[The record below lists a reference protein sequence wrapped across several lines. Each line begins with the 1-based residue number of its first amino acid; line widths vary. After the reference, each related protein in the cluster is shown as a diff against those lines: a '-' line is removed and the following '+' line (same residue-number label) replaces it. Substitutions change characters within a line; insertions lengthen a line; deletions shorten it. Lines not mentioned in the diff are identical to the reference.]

1 MKKES
6 KITVF
11 FKLPADTPFGE
22 MIFTVSAD
30 VWPTRY
36 EYDRERMETL
46 EDPAHVCLS
55 AVSLGSAPIKISA
68 LDTPTI
74 AILEAAAIEHAAKVY
89 EDARQLT
96 CNFS

>member
-11 FKLPADTPFGE
+11 FELPADTPFGE
-22 MIFTVSAD
+22 MIFIVSAD

-46 EDPAHVCLS
+46 EDPAHACLN
-55 AVSLGSAPIKISA
+55 AVSLGSAPINVSV
-68 LDTPTI
+68 LDAKTI
-74 AILEAAAIEHAAKVY
+74 AILEEAAIEHAAKVY

>member
-1 MKKES
+1 MKKEA

-11 FKLPADTPFGE
+11 FDLPADTPFGE
-22 MIFTVSAD
+22 MIFAVSAD

-36 EYDRERMETL
+36 EYDRERKEAL

-55 AVSLGSAPIKISA
+55 AVSLGSAPINVSV
-68 LDTPTI
+68 LDAKTI

-89 EDARQLT
+89 EDARKLT